1 MSGTVDG
8 RAFLL
13 ALHKKAG
20 EAFKDYQRAKSIF
33 LEASEVA
40 RVRKLKCEAAKKTW
54 QRCSAAVVEVSATL
68 AEYNMGPSV
77 NEERE
82 KYMGGDAQDHEG
94 EESEGDIGEDA
105 QDHECEEGE
114 EDIGGDAQD
123 HEGVAEDLTQKI
135 DATDD
140 EEEEENL
147 HEGEEEILAI
157 TDHDTDRKR
166 AARSRT
172 PPQRSLPDTERPSAI
187 ALPQTPTLT
196 PAQETTFRA
205 RYPYGIP
212 QTPGST
218 PRSEMTAEERAQKQ
232 QMEELLHIKAEQR
245 AQRQHMEEL
254 LEGKN
259 VSYRQPSTNL
269 NK

>member
-13 ALHKKAG
+13 ELQKKAC
-20 EAFKDYQRAKSIF
+20 EAGKDYQRAKSIF

-114 EDIGGDAQD
+114 EDIGGYAQD

-135 DATDD
+135 DAIDD

-172 PPQRSLPDTERPSAI
+172 PPRRSTPDPERLSALAI
-187 ALPQTPTLT
+187 PPTLT
-196 PAQETTFRA
+196 KVQRDDFRA
-205 RYPYGIP
+205 RYPHGIP
-212 QTPGST
+212 QTPRST
-218 PRSEMTAEERAQKQ
+218 PRREIIPPQSAQIQQLRPTPPGIPPPPWRLFHSLAAEGVIGERRK
-232 QMEELLHIKAEQR
+232 
-245 AQRQHMEEL
+245 
-254 LEGKN
+254 
-259 VSYRQPSTNL
+259 V
-269 NK
+269 